1 MKISEQKLMSK
12 RLQVIFSA
20 SGMRPMA
27 HGLSPIAYSLS
38 LLACSLLL
46 FFILLIPLNSPAFAE
61 NTSPPPEGKQQVG
74 MRFENI
80 SLLDFV
86 NFVSEYTGTNIVY
99 DPSILRGNV
108 TIKAR
113 KEFSKKGLLKIL
125 TAVLRMNNL
134 EITTENGI
142 TYIVNRRGILK
153 LPSPYTEKE
162 KIQENRLSVT
172 VFQVEHIDAKALS
185 SFLNIM
191 KSDIGRFVV
200 IPNINTVIVKDK
212 GENLKNISKVI
223 DTLSTMGKG
232 VQIEIFPLRYTQAS
246 EFINSIKTFFAGLNK
261 LQYSRVMPVFMAD
274 RSSNSIVVAA
284 MPEDMAII
292 KRIIAR
298 VDVVQE
304 TATKPRVFKLKY
316 ARAEDVEKILNK
328 ILSEM
333 SPAQG
338 KGKAPSLKKTIVAA
352 DKATNTISVVG
363 NPEVYARVES
373 LIEKLDIPRDQI
385 FVEALIIETTLEEGA
400 KFGVEWIAG
409 AGNENTA
416 GAATFLNTGD
426 AVNFSS
432 PVLEGNPPNLSALP
446 GGFSLGIL
454 GNIITYEGV
463 KFPTLTAL
471 VNAIKSKSGIN
482 ILSKPQ
488 LLTLDNEEA
497 EVFVGEN
504 RPFLISEKFDANN
517 NPIQTFD
524 YRDVGIKLKILP
536 HVVDDDT
543 ILLNIKQE
551 VKKVIATATGVSS
564 APITLTRSTNTT
576 VKLKDNM
583 TVVISG
589 LIKNDNSVTETRVPI
604 LSDIPILGWLFR
616 SKDKTVEKTNMM
628 VFITT
633 RIIRTRGN
641 MEELTREK
649 QRAVGYNLNENHS
662 GDTHQRDEGIK
673 NKSFKNDTSLVGV
686 DNPDTQHREEIID
699 LTKAAGNNE
708 KINPDYDL
716 ARIDSIPDSPESFV
730 NPFFS
735 KAETSENIPEENMA
749 DNGVITETDIITSHK
764 TDAQKNSPEI
774 QEDTTHRDYRN
785 KPFRLNPEEKI
796 QNRLDVKVKR
806 HEEALL
812 HADNKQAAFP
822 AEKPPVHA
830 KKQYAIQVG
839 FFRSLENANNLY
851 HALTDKGYQ
860 TLIREDSSKNGYRVL
875 VGSFNALLDAIS
887 MKEQL
892 QKEGLDTLIYSY

>member
-1 MKISEQKLMSK
+1 MNSFRQKITGK
-12 RLQVIFSA
+12 RLTVIA
-20 SGMRPMA
+20 LAYR
-27 HGLSPIAYSLS
+27 LLPIASC
-38 LLACSLLL
+38 LLPVACSLLL
-46 FFILLIPLNSPAFAE
+46 ILILCIPPLSSSAFAE
-61 NTSPPPEGKQQVG
+61 KTQQVG

-99 DPSILRGNV
+99 DPSHLRGNV

-113 KEFSKKGLLKIL
+113 REFSKKGLLKIL
-125 TAVLRMNNL
+125 NAVLRMNNL
-134 EITTENGI
+134 EMTTENGI

-212 GENLKNISKVI
+212 GENLKNISKI
-223 DTLSTMGKG
+223 INILSTMGKE
-232 VQIEIFPLRYTQAS
+232 VQIEIFPLKYTQAS
-246 EFINSIKTFFAGLNK
+246 EFINSIKSFFIGLNK
-261 LQYSRVMPVFMAD
+261 LHYSKVMPVFMAD
-274 RSSNSIVVAA
+274 RSSNSVVVAA

-292 KRIIAR
+292 KRIITK

-304 TATKPRVFKLKY
+304 TATRPRVFKLKY

-333 SPAQG
+333 TPRPG
-338 KGKAPSLKKTIVAA
+338 KGKVPLLKKTIVAA

-363 NPEVYARVES
+363 DPEVYARVES

-400 KFGVEWIAG
+400 KFGVEWLAG
-409 AGNENTA
+409 AGDKNTA

-426 AVNFSS
+426 LVNFSS
-432 PVLEGNPPNLSALP
+432 PVLEGKPPNLSALP

-454 GNIITYEGV
+454 GNVITYEGV

-536 HVVDDDT
+536 HVVDNDT
-543 ILLNIKQE
+543 ILLNIKEE
-551 VKKVIATATGVSS
+551 VKKVIATATGVAS

-576 VKLKDNM
+576 VKLKNNM

-589 LIKNDNSVTETRVPI
+589 LIKNDNSITETKVPI

-649 QRAVGYNLNENHS
+649 QKAVGYNQQMNPSYDGNE
-662 GDTHQRDEGIK
+662 RDEGIEK
-673 NKSFKNDTSLVGV
+673 QSSEDENTKVV
-686 DNPDTQHREEIID
+686 DATDARDRKEQAESPDRV
-699 LTKAAGNNE
+699 E
-708 KINPDYDL
+708 KGKDIELDYDL
-716 ARIDSIPDSPESFV
+716 ARIDSLPDSPESFE

-735 KAETSENIPEENMA
+735 NAETSENIPENIA
-749 DNGVITETDIITSHK
+749 DKEISTETDIITSHK
-764 TDAQKNSPEI
+764 ADTRENSPEKPGYSN
-774 QEDTTHRDYRN
+774 RDYRN

-796 QNRLDVKVKR
+796 QNRLAVKASRQK
-806 HEEALL
+806 ETLL
-812 HADNKQAAFP
+812 RADNKQAESS
-822 AEKPPVHA
+822 AEMPPVPV

-851 HALTDKGYQ
+851 HDLTDKGYQ
-860 TLIREDSSKNGYRVL
+860 TIIREDSRKKGYRVL
-875 VGSFNALLDAIS
+875 VGTFNALLDAIS

>member
-1 MKISEQKLMSK
+1 MKGYYSFKSK
-12 RLQVIFSA
+12 QPI
-20 SGMRPMA
+20 A
-27 HGLSPIAYSLS
+27 HGIWHMACSIWSIAYSLI
-38 LLACSLLL
+38 L
-46 FFILLIPLNSPAFAE
+46 FLILISTTTVLAE
-61 NTSPPPEGKQQVG
+61 NGSTPTSPGKQQVG

-125 TAVLRMNNL
+125 NAVLRMNNL
-134 EITTENGI
+134 EMTTENGI

-172 VFQVEHIDAKALS
+172 VFQVEHIDAKALL

-212 GENLKNISKVI
+212 GENLKNISKII
-223 DTLSTMGKG
+223 DTLNTMGKG

-246 EFINSIKTFFAGLNK
+246 EFVNSVKTFFVGLNK

-363 NPEVYARVES
+363 DPEVYARVES

-400 KFGVEWIAG
+400 KFGVEWLAG

-432 PVLEGNPPNLSALP
+432 PVLEGKPPNLSALP

-536 HVVDDDT
+536 HVVDNDT

-564 APITLTRSTNTT
+564 APITLTRSTTTT

-589 LIKNDNSVTETRVPI
+589 LIKNDNSITETRVPV

-649 QRAVGYNLNENHS
+649 QKAVGYNQQMNPSYDGN
-662 GDTHQRDEGIK
+662 DRDEGLKKQSSDDENIK
-673 NKSFKNDTSLVGV
+673 VV
-686 DNPDTQHREEIID
+686 DATDTQDREEQVD
-699 LTKAAGNNE
+699 SLSRAE
-708 KINPDYDL
+708 KDKDVELDYDL
-716 ARIDSIPDSPESFV
+716 ARIDSIPDSPESFE

-735 KAETSENIPEENMA
+735 DTEISDKTPEEN
-749 DNGVITETDIITSHK
+749 ITDKGGIAETDIITSHK
-764 TDAQKNSPEI
+764 TDAQENSTENLDHP
-774 QEDTTHRDYRN
+774 THRDYRN
-785 KPFRLNPEEKI
+785 KPFRLNPEENI
-796 QNRLDVKVKR
+796 QNRLDVKTER
-806 HEEALL
+806 QEEPLL
-812 HADNKQAAFP
+812 NADNKQASSP
-822 AEKPPVHA
+822 AEKHPGPV
-830 KKQYAIQVG
+830 KRQYTIQVG

-860 TLIREDSSKNGYRVL
+860 TIIREDSRKDGYRVL
-875 VGSFNALLDAIS
+875 VGSFDALLDAIS

-892 QKEGLDTLIYSY
+892 KKEGLDTLIYSY